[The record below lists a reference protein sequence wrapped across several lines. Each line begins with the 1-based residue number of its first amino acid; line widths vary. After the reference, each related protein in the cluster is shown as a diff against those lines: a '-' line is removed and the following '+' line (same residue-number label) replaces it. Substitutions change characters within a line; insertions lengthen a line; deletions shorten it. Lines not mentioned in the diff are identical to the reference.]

1 MRRKIPVEEKKK
13 SINLT
18 INSII
23 SELLDKH
30 LKEIGLNKSEFIE
43 NLLKDKLKNNNS

>member
-1 MRRKIPVEEKKK
+1 MADEEKKK

-18 INSII
+18 INSTING
-23 SELLDKH
+23 LLDKH

-43 NLLKDKLKNNNS
+43 NLLINKLKNNK